1 MAGGKKLPELDALTM
16 AYNAV
21 QQGASGVDM
30 GRNIFQ
36 AESPIA
42 MLQAVRAVVHDNE
55 KPQKA
60 LDLFNT
66 LKNQS

>member
-1 MAGGKKLPELDALTM
+1 M

-36 AESPIA
+36 SEAPTA
-42 MLQAVRAVVHDNE
+42 MIQAVRAVVHDNKTPE
-55 KPQKA
+55 KA
-60 LDLFNT
+60 FDLYNT
-66 LKNQS
+66 LKNQG